1 VVPELLHA
9 GRVARPH
16 GLDGS
21 FLVAE
26 PEPRLLAVGTPLRV
40 GAQETE
46 VVRRAGTDER
56 PIVRVGLAGS
66 REDALAL
73 RGRELLVPRAV
84 APALEEDEYWAE
96 DLVGCLVVG
105 AAGER
110 ELGRVVRL
118 VALPSLEALELED
131 GRLVPLVRDA
141 VRAVDVAAR
150 RIEVELAFLGG

>member
-1 VVPELLHA
+1 MCELLHA

-21 FLVAE
+21 FHVAE
-26 PEPRLLAVGTPLRV
+26 AEPRLLALGTPVRV
-40 GAQETE
+40 GEEETE

-56 PIVRVGLAGS
+56 PIVRLALAAT
-66 REDALAL
+66 REGALAL
-73 RGRELLVPRAV
+73 RGRELRVPRAV
-84 APALEEDEYWAE
+84 APALEEDEFWAE
-96 DLVGCLVVG
+96 DLVGCTVVG
-105 AAGER
+105 GAQ

-118 VALPSLEALELED
+118 VALPSVEALELDD

-150 RIEVELAFLGG
+150 RIEVDPAFLGT